1 MILAID
7 TSTPECKMF
16 LIRNDSVFTDK
27 NWLAERRLA
36 LELLEQLETFLAENE
51 STFKD
56 IKGLVIFRGPGSFT
70 GLRIGITVFN
80 TLAEGLNI
88 PIVGELGD
96 DWLKQGIGRLS
107 EGKVDTIVL
116 PEYGM
121 PPHITQPKK

>member
-16 LIRNDSVFTDK
+16 LIRNNSVFADK

-88 PIVGELGD
+88 PIVGELGN
-96 DWLKQGIGRLS
+96 DWLKQGVGKLS

>member
-1 MILAID
+1 
-7 TSTPECKMF
+7 MF
-16 LIRNDSVFTDK
+16 LVRDSSVVADK

-36 LELLEQLETFLAENE
+36 LELLEQLETFLAENNCKFE
-51 STFKD
+51 D

-80 TLAEGLNI
+80 ALADSLAV
-88 PIVGELGD
+88 PIVGEVGG
-96 DWLKQGIGRLS
+96 DWLKVGIERLAS
-107 EGKVDTIVL
+107 NKVDAIVL

>member
-7 TSTPECKMF
+7 TSTPECKMYLLKDGAEF
-16 LIRNDSVFTDK
+16 AHK

-36 LELLEQLETFLAENE
+36 LELLEQLETFLAEHDY
-51 STFKD
+51 TFQD
-56 IKGLVIFRGPGSFT
+56 LKGLIVFRGPGSFT

-80 TLAEGLNI
+80 TLADSLNI

-96 DWLKQGIGRLS
+96 DWLKLGMGKLA

-121 PPHITQPKK
+121 PPHITKPKK

>member
-16 LIRNDSVFTDK
+16 LIREESEIVHKT
-27 NWLAERRLA
+27 WLAERRLA
-36 LELLEQLETFLAENE
+36 LELLEQLETFLSENNL
-51 STFKD
+51 TFQNLT
-56 IKGLVIFRGPGSFT
+56 GLVIFRGPGSFT

-80 TLAEGLNI
+80 TLADSLEI
-88 PIVGELGD
+88 PIVGEIGD
-96 DWLKQGIGRLS
+96 DWLAKGIDRLNKNNIDS
-107 EGKVDTIVL
+107 IVL

>member
-16 LIRNDSVFTDK
+16 LIRNNSVFADK

-51 STFKD
+51 STLKD

>member
-7 TSTPECKMF
+7 TSTSECKMF
-16 LIRNDSVFTDK
+16 LVRDSSVVADK

-36 LELLEQLETFLAENE
+36 LELLEQLETFLAENNCKFE
-51 STFKD
+51 D

-80 TLAEGLNI
+80 ALADSLAV
-88 PIVGELGD
+88 PIVGEVGG
-96 DWLKQGIGRLS
+96 DWLKVGIERLAS
-107 EGKVDTIVL
+107 NKVDAIVL

>member
-16 LIRNDSVFTDK
+16 LVRGNSVFAEK

-36 LELLEQLETFLAENE
+36 LELLEQLEAFLSENNLTFQDL
-51 STFKD
+51 
-56 IKGLVIFRGPGSFT
+56 KGLIIFRGPGSFT

-80 TLAEGLNI
+80 TLADSLNI
-88 PIVGELGD
+88 PIVGELGG
-96 DWLKQGIGRLS
+96 DWLRQGIGKLI

-121 PPHITQPKK
+121 PPHITHPKK

>member
-16 LIRNDSVFTDK
+16 LIRNNSVFADK

-51 STFKD
+51 SSFKD